1 MDQMGI
7 DSFAQMTKEAN
18 AVATGPDYEYV
29 RCIADAILV
38 ADGRKPEQWDVKVF
52 ADESPNAF
60 ALPGRK
66 IGVHTGM
73 IKLAENASQLAA
85 VMGHEI
91 GHVDAKHGAE
101 RVSLSMT
108 SQLAQQVTAVAMNGH
123 EYQNEALAAIGMGA
137 QFGLILPYSRTH
149 ESEADT
155 IGLYLMAK
163 AGFNPSE
170 AVQLWKRMKE
180 ASGGQA
186 PPEFMSTHPSNDTR
200 IGALSR
206 ELAQAGPVY
215 EKAKSSGVIPKCKK
229 PR

>member
-73 IKLAENASQLAA
+73 INLAENASQLAA
-85 VMGHEI
+85 VMGH
-91 GHVDAKHGAE
+91 
-101 RVSLSMT
+101 
-108 SQLAQQVTAVAMNGH
+108 
-123 EYQNEALAAIGMGA
+123 
-137 QFGLILPYSRTH
+137 
-149 ESEADT
+149 
-155 IGLYLMAK
+155 
-163 AGFNPSE
+163 
-170 AVQLWKRMKE
+170 
-180 ASGGQA
+180 
-186 PPEFMSTHPSNDTR
+186 
-200 IGALSR
+200 
-206 ELAQAGPVY
+206 
-215 EKAKSSGVIPKCKK
+215 
-229 PR
+229 